1 MKNRKQ
7 GFTLVE
13 IMIVVMIIGLLAAL
27 AIPSMQKARDN
38 AQEKTCINNLRQI
51 KGAVQMYATEYNKAS
66 TDGITNAE
74 WTSIQDLLDD
84 NTPTCPYGD
93 DAYAKPANYNSDPA
107 CPNVATVAEHVLP
120 S

>member
-1 MKNRKQ
+1 MKNRKE

-38 AQEKTCINNLRQI
+38 AQEKSCINNLRQI
-51 KGAVQMYATEYNKAS
+51 KGAVQMYATEYNHAT
-66 TDGITNAE
+66 TDSIADDH
-74 WTSIQDLLDD
+74 WTAILDLLDD

-93 DAYAKPANYNSDPA
+93 DAYTKPSTYATDPA
-107 CPNVATVAEHVLP
+107 CPNVGTVPEHVLP